1 MQICLWWLFSQVP
14 ASWVRFGIPRKLS
27 QIWQVEIMLG
37 RDRYLPFFG
46 WAEKSLQMLE
56 DLLHSEPFKSTGSL
70 GGNRPCGLVWNLDTW
85 PLLVWTAAVSPAGW
99 CRFHCSVTQV
109 RVWVCR
115 VVFGPFHLWPVGYV
129 QSTMA
134 TWICREKNS
143 GAGYASN
150 ECTCLPA
157 PSRIHRGCFH
167 IIGISFQLGIPKL
180 REF

>member
-27 QIWQVEIMLG
+27 QIWQDEIMLG

-129 QSTMA
+129 DLQGKKKWCGIRFKWVHVLA
-134 TWICREKNS
+134 
-143 GAGYASN
+143 
-150 ECTCLPA
+150 CTLQDSQRMLSYNCNFL
-157 PSRIHRGCFH
+157 SIGDSKIERILK
-167 IIGISFQLGIPKL
+167 SD
-180 REF
+180 